1 MARIAEALR
10 KDMKKIKINTGD
22 HGFSP
27 GFFAI
32 VRIGDKTYVMP
43 GWHKVPSGTTRD
55 QVELTS
61 ELSNIKVK
69 NPSKSP
75 EVKIEKT
82 ERLSFKA
89 LSSKGDKTYNVTS
102 ISGVWDCTCPASTFF
117 RGPCKHIKKFKDVET
132 KGAKVL

>member
-1 MARIAEALR
+1 MQ
-10 KDMKKIKINTGD
+10 KIKVNIG
-22 HGFSP
+22 HHSFGPSV
-27 GFFAI
+27 FAI
-32 VRIGDKTYVMP
+32 ANILNKTYVMP
-43 GWHKVPSGTTRD
+43 GWHEVPFGTTRD

-89 LSSKGDKTYNVTS
+89 LSSKGDKTYDVTS
-102 ISGVWDCTCPASTFF
+102 INGEWDCTCPASTFF

-132 KGAKVL
+132 KGTKVL

>member
-10 KDMKKIKINTGD
+10 KDMKKIKINTGS

-75 EVKIEKT
+75 EVKIEKN

-89 LSSKGDKTYNVTS
+89 LSSKGD
-102 ISGVWDCTCPASTFF
+102 ST
-117 RGPCKHIKKFKDVET
+117 
-132 KGAKVL
+132 

>member
-10 KDMKKIKINTGD
+10 KDMKKIKINTGS

-61 ELSNIKVK
+61 ELSNVKVK

-75 EVKIEKT
+75 EVKIEKN

-102 ISGVWDCTCPASTFF
+102 IGGVWDCTCPASTFF

-132 KGAKVL
+132 KGTKAL